1 MCNIKYII
9 IIKLKYKIK
18 LILFNL
24 VKKMSYFTMSSFN
37 ITAPLNESNFKTKI
51 EVASL
56 EFHTESMPVS
66 IFAESETTFGIFTVK
81 PFKCPPSTTPMVIQG
96 TIDISSSMEE
106 IGSGSY
112 RKIDFIKQT
121 LEKLLPYLLDNFN
134 SEIWLHIGLFNSQYM
149 TLIPMQMLIRE
160 NLDFIIE
167 KIQSICCNGST
178 NIESAFIE
186 SKKIMELSIEQRPD
200 HKHLHIFLTDGNATN
215 GMHDIKELA
224 KLISNEYP
232 TLFIGYGI
240 DHNALLLKNCAN
252 NLLHSYQFVD
262 NYEMTGQVY
271 AEMLYSLMYTVTENP
286 VIEIEAGQIYD
297 SLNNIWTNR
306 LTIPLWVAEKEYMYH
321 ISSLNPNDTVI
332 RIHKEGEVIF
342 TTTELPLLFDVEAN
356 QLERRNFDKY
366 IFKQKTME
374 LLSLALHIQLHT
386 EVIDPSEQL
395 KSIQNE
401 LSDLFILLRT
411 YMREKEL
418 LEDPFMKILCE
429 DLSISYKTIKSQI
442 QTQNYDTNYAT
453 MNILSRRNAQA
464 TQALYRSGSSRQP
477 TENRNVSNS
486 GIRRSISSYCDDT
499 FDQETQVDSWTEQ
512 DCEEELDNADDINTY
527 EEEFVT
533 QNIYSPSGMHTMARN
548 ISN

>member
-1 MCNIKYII
+1 
-9 IIKLKYKIK
+9 
-18 LILFNL
+18 
-24 VKKMSYFTMSSFN
+24 MSSFN
-37 ITAPLNESNFKTKI
+37 ITTESLNENNFDTKI

-66 IFAESETTFGIFTVK
+66 IFAENETKFGIFKVK
-81 PFKCPPSTTPMVIQG
+81 PFKCRPSTTPIVIQC

-106 IGSGSY
+106 MEAGSY

-134 SEIWLHIGLFNSQYM
+134 NEIWLHIGLFNSHYM
-149 TLIPMQMLIRE
+149 TLIPLQMLIRE

-167 KIQSICCNGST
+167 KIQSIRCNGCT

-186 SKKIMELSIEQRPD
+186 SRKIMELSIEQKPN

-215 GMHDIKELA
+215 GINDTTVLV
-224 KLISNEYP
+224 KLISDQYP
-232 TLFIGYGI
+232 TLFIGYGT
-240 DHNALLLKNCAN
+240 DHNALLLKSCAN

-271 AEMLYSLMYTVTENP
+271 AEMLYSLMYTVMETP

-297 SLNNIWTNR
+297 SLNDIWTNR
-306 LTIPLWVAEKEYMYH
+306 LSIPLWVAEKEYIYH
-321 ISSLNPNDTVI
+321 IASLNPDDTVI

-342 TTTELPLLFDVEAN
+342 TTTELPLLFNIESN
-356 QLERRNFDKY
+356 QLEIRNFDKY

-374 LLSLALHIQLHT
+374 LLSLALQIQLLT

-395 KSIQNE
+395 KSIQKE
-401 LSDLFILLRT
+401 LSDLFTLLRT
-411 YMREKEL
+411 YMREKGL

-464 TQALYRSGSSRQP
+464 TQALYRAGSARRP
-477 TENRNVSNS
+477 TENRHISNT
-486 GIRRSISSYCDDT
+486 GLQRSISSYYDNT
-499 FDQETQVDSWTEQ
+499 FDQETQVDSWSEQ
-512 DCEEELDNADDINTY
+512 DCEEDLFIMVNNDDDINNY

-533 QNIYSPSGMHTMARN
+533 QNIYSPNGMDTMARN
-548 ISN
+548 ISE